1 MYNDLLAINKERHA
15 ASYVAPVESY
25 AYASNVHVAGVA
37 IHEFPKVAALYP
49 IVFMQAGAGDF
60 TPVALLG
67 LDEGRNLFVNEQGQW
82 IVSYVPAVIRK
93 YPFTLISKDADST
106 EFVVCVD
113 QASGCIKADEGR
125 PLFTEQGEPAPAL
138 QGVIRFLSEL
148 QEMDLHTRRFCQQLK
163 ALGLLVP
170 LNVELRSN
178 SGVRK
183 VAGAFVV
190 DEVALN
196 NLGAE
201 QKASLQ
207 SQNYLPTL
215 YAHLLSL
222 GQFERL
228 VNLADAALP
237 KRVDAVAENAAAAAS
252 VAKPASP
259 AKKARKRSR

>member
-15 ASYVAPVESY
+15 TSYVAPVESY
-25 AYASNVHVAGVA
+25 AYASNVHFAGVA

-49 IVFMQAGAGDF
+49 VVFMQTDSGDF

-67 LDEGRNLFVNEQGQW
+67 LDEGRNLFVNERGQW
-82 IVSYVPAVIRK
+82 TVSYVPAVIRK
-93 YPFTLISKDADST
+93 YPFVLVSKDADST

-125 PLFTEQGEPAPAL
+125 PLFTEQGDPAPAL

-148 QEMDLHTRRFCQQLK
+148 QEMDVHTRRFCQQLK
-163 ALGLLVP
+163 MLGLLVP

-178 SGVRK
+178 SGVRR

-201 QKASLQ
+201 QKANLQ
-207 SQNYLPTL
+207 SQNYMPTL

-228 VNLADAALP
+228 VNLADAALL
-237 KRVDAVAENAAAAAS
+237 KRADTAPENAVAAAP
-252 VAKPASP
+252 AKPASP
-259 AKKARKRSR
+259 VKKTRKRSR